1 MVEVKKVEKGV
12 LTKFMSWWKIL
23 KKKLNLIII
32 GRNLNFIIFTII
44 MCPNPQKREWR
55 KYSDVKMQTKEGS
68 KIVKCNA
75 KFFYPG
81 CDQSVKLYISSDEH
95 KHERIPVEEPLQK
108 FSWKNQPNAELIVK
122 EGVEHN
128 DYPSQIMKALNDAGI
143 SPLPEYVQ
151 LNNKIARLRLIFSG

>member
-1 MVEVKKVEKGV
+1 
-12 LTKFMSWWKIL
+12 
-23 KKKLNLIII
+23 
-32 GRNLNFIIFTII
+32 
-44 MCPNPQKREWR
+44 MCPNPQKKGMEEIFRCKNANKR
-55 KYSDVKMQTKEGS
+55 GFQNCQMQCK
-68 KIVKCNA
+68 V
-75 KFFYPG
+75 FYPG

-143 SPLPEYVQ
+143 FPLC
-151 LNNKIARLRLIFSG
+151 LNMFN